1 MSSMFDLLIQ
11 LPLFQGVSRESMEY
25 IVGGAKFHFLKFPEG
40 ETILRAGDACSHVT
54 FVISGSVRSTVVN
67 ASGSF
72 AVGQTLRAPAVLA
85 LDFLFGKLTTYP
97 ATVIALEPT
106 GILQI
111 SKADYLKI
119 INSDPVFLFNYLNL
133 LSVNAQKAQIG
144 ILSLTTGEVDE
155 RIAFWITALTQKG
168 GENIVLTCRSR
179 DLCSLFNTPRSIFF
193 AALESMKER
202 GLLDYSNTELR
213 IRDRRAMLG
222 LLHYS
227 TEPPA

>member
-11 LPLFQGVSRESMEY
+11 LPLFQGVSRESMEH

-106 GILQI
+106 
-111 SKADYLKI
+111 
-119 INSDPVFLFNYLNL
+119 
-133 LSVNAQKAQIG
+133 G